1 MFEILLPVD
10 PDEGRALA
18 AADAVLSLPDAAQS
32 VQVTILS
39 VQEEVD
45 VTDTE
50 GGKVSSE
57 EWYEKTDFP
66 ASAESV
72 KEYLEDEGVA
82 VAMRREH
89 ADPAETIV
97 ETASEI
103 GADRIVMSGRK
114 RSAVGKALFGS
125 VTQSVLLQSE
135 VPVTVAMD

>member
-10 PDEGRALA
+10 SDEDRALTA
-18 AADAVLSLPDAAQS
+18 AEAILSLPDATRS

-57 EWYEKTDFP
+57 EWYEETEFP
-66 ASAESV
+66 KSAESV
-72 KEYLEDEGVA
+72 KKYLEDEGLA
-82 VAMRREH
+82 VVMRREH
-89 ADPAETIV
+89 ADPAEAIV
-97 ETASEI
+97 ETATEI

-135 VPVTVAMD
+135 IPVTVVMD